1 MNGTINNLTAAG
13 IKTLT
18 QETYESRIQILIDIS
33 GLGVVVYAALSKLP
47 NEVEHIWMKPFN
59 LPALLYIFARYAT
72 LFLEGFTVLL
82 DFEALGGAC
91 NALANAINS
100 VGVFSSIGVQG
111 LLIARAYSLCQ
122 GNKFLSAAL
131 VVDFLLGLSLYL
143 YDIITLP
150 GCSTRSEP
158 TIPAKD
164 ALILFVTNI
173 VDLVGD
179 VLILAICVWKIW
191 GTWKLG
197 REAGIHTI
205 VSIILKQSLLRFC
218 FVVVFGI
225 TRAVILAIL
234 GSSESLIAD
243 SFTRL
248 QNVLS
253 SVLVADFT
261 LDLRR
266 FNAARIDASNISLP
280 TLRFTNALQH
290 THQSILK
297 EMATP
302 EDRSAED
309 EGEGYATPDDGASA
323 I

>member
-1 MNGTINNLTAAG
+1 M
-13 IKTLT
+13 
-18 QETYESRIQILIDIS
+18 
-33 GLGVVVYAALSKLP
+33 
-47 NEVEHIWMKPFN
+47 
-59 LPALLYIFARYAT
+59 
-72 LFLEGFTVLL
+72 
-82 DFEALGGAC
+82 
-91 NALANAINS
+91 
-100 VGVFSSIGVQG
+100 GVFSSIGVQG

-122 GNKFLSAAL
+122 GNKVFSAAL

-197 REAGIHTI
+197 REAGIHTSRSI

-290 THQSILK
+290 THQSILM

-302 EDRSAED
+302 EERSTED
-309 EGEGYATPDDGASA
+309 EGEGDAPDDGGSA